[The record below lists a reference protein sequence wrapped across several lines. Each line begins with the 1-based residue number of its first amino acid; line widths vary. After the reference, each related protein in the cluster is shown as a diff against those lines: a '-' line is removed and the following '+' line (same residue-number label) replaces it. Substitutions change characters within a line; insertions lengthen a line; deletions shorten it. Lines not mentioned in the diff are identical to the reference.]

1 MKNIILAG
9 VISVMASSAFAG
21 GYSAPTMEGPVMAP
35 EIVVESAVESSGNDE
50 WVGVLMTF
58 ITIVVLGFGG

>member
-9 VISVMASSAFAG
+9 AISMVAGAALAG
-21 GYSAPTMEGPVMAP
+21 GYSEPVMAP
-35 EIVVESAVESSGNDE
+35 EIVIESAVESAGSDA

-58 ITIVVLGFGG
+58 ITIVMLGVGG